1 MGMVRHWVWLVSIL
15 WGISVSGFEWEL
27 PGRAW
32 TAIDPP
38 AVWSFHAVPRQGGVG
53 DWKSLGQKDINYLE
67 NRLMFSEEN
76 GDPWSVPA
84 IRVQKFQNPG
94 EQLLEFLTDASADPV
109 AVYRCTAAGTVA
121 FEAVVTDP
129 VPADGPGA
137 DGNARFRISR
147 IREDGSE
154 EILDEFTFRGKNAET
169 RSGRVAVSAGDRIC
183 FRKTASLADDYGR
196 RCCRAALR
204 VKLDPAGTGSG
215 WWAAAVPAGR
225 SLLAEHIFLSGR
237 TEGEADRFDLARISG
252 RSLPF
257 ATVRKTGDGS
267 FEISARAEKNEGAA
281 FGAGDLVLY
290 RTVEKSGNYLIQVEA
305 SNPGLDVKGG
315 DGGSLTLSVLPPG
328 SIVDSAAVFRLGI
341 PASRTGESP
350 AVAGERVLKLNAGD
364 LLALRLNAGIDGY
377 ADGFQIR
384 FQCEP
389 TEEEGVAIAPPAPD
403 SVLPQVGEKRKDPVI
418 PMRNGLFWLGA
429 GGEWVS
435 GPDTA
440 ESIELISKFVPD
452 LAVIG
457 VNSRPDLL
465 PAPAF
470 LSERNI
476 PVLTQSFGTGY
487 ESYWRYMGAFEWDS
501 NRRAHAEP
509 SFIALSGSPHA
520 AALPHPAVR
529 EAFDRLMRSSVRHGY
544 TGYGF
549 NDMVWHWG
557 PGRGASGY
565 NPETIKAFRQSLKGE
580 DEGFLFGWRNETP
593 RRWYFR
599 DYVNYYLGGEPRPE
613 AFGFKSWDDYRPL
626 LQPEYEA
633 KRKEGKDAT
642 ADGML
647 LDLLVHYEWLKAADR
662 IGRAAKEEGGFF
674 QVLPNPEDLAN
685 GNDFLFLA
693 GLTNVD
699 GRTEEY
705 FSTPLFMSGAYC
717 RFPYFRDRTA
727 AGTQTGVVL
736 EAGAGG
742 NSQPYYTAETSLKTA
757 YEVTLA
763 TRADHLE
770 GDFWWG
776 FPRPLAELGKE
787 PLHRD
792 RYGAILAYGLG
803 FRYGREDMTA
813 FARLEPDFLSITSRR
828 LFRPWGTVYRPWNWR
843 LDTQYSPDQELVR
856 LGYVPAGQG
865 EESLREPGFQAEIL
879 FNSASPVT
887 EWGWKRFQELL
898 KSGDVKHGIVMA
910 GALRE
915 QIGTDLHP
923 SPLLKPAQP
932 QSVSGKLADASGKIL
947 SGNLE
952 VKTLY
957 PAPEGFET
965 EFTIGGRPVVVS
977 RSIGNGKLWMLLVT
991 PVPETPGGVSPD
1003 AEAGRAVYRALL
1015 DKLGCRPHWR
1025 SSDPIEARLYQDREG
1040 RFLVSAM
1047 RYDCLAQEK
1056 DGVFPATAPDEASL
1070 EVKVEKPG
1078 RYVAVTFPELR
1089 RWTVAADRDG
1099 WVKLDCGRSAYE
1111 LIFLCP
1117 ADQTEAFEKKISGRA
1132 AEFRR
1137 AMTLDGAIETPAR

>member
-1 MGMVRHWVWLVSIL
+1 MQRKRWISFVCFFLGVSAL
-15 WGISVSGFEWEL
+15 AFEWNL

-38 AVWSFHAVPRQGGVG
+38 AVWSFYAAPRKGSPGE
-53 DWKSLGQKDINYLE
+53 WKVLAQKDMNYHE

-84 IRVQKFQNPG
+84 IRVQNFQNPG
-94 EQLLEFLTDASADPV
+94 EQLLEFLTAAASDPV
-109 AVYRCTAAGTVA
+109 AVYRCTVAGTLA

-129 VPADGPGA
+129 VPADGPGT

-147 IREDGSE
+147 IGADHTEQV
-154 EILDEFTFRGKNAET
+154 LDEFSFRGKKAET
-169 RSGRVAVSAGDRIC
+169 RTGRIAVSPGDLIC
-183 FRKTASLADDYGR
+183 FRKTASLVDDYGR
-196 RCCRAALR
+196 RSCRVSLK
-204 VKLDPAGTGSG
+204 VNLEPAGTASG
-215 WWAAAVPAGR
+215 LWAAAVPAGR
-225 SLLAEHIFLSGR
+225 NLLAEHIFLQGR
-237 TEGEADRFDLARISG
+237 SEDGETDRFDLARISG
-252 RSLPF
+252 RGVPF
-257 ATVRKTGDGS
+257 ATVRKVEDGS

-290 RTVEKSGNYLIQVEA
+290 RKIELSGNYRVRIEA

-315 DGGSLTLSVLPPG
+315 DGGSLTLSVLPPD
-328 SIVDSAAVFRLGI
+328 SIADCAAVFRLGI
-341 PASRTGESP
+341 PASRAAETPVVSD
-350 AVAGERVLKLNAGD
+350 ERILKLNAGD
-364 LLALRLNAGIDGY
+364 LLSLRLNAGIDGY
-377 ADGFQIR
+377 ADRFQIR

-389 TEEEGVAIAPPAPD
+389 TAEDGIAIPPPAPD
-403 SVLPQVGEKRKDPVI
+403 SVLPFVGEKRNEPVVS
-418 PMRNGLFWLGA
+418 MRNGLFWLGA
-429 GGEWVS
+429 SGAWVS

-440 ESIELISKFVPD
+440 ESIQLISKFVPD

-470 LSERNI
+470 LRERNI
-476 PVLTQSFGTGY
+476 PVLTQNFGTGY

-501 NRRAHAEP
+501 NRRAHAEK
-509 SFIALSGSPHA
+509 SFIALSGMAHA
-520 AALPHPAVR
+520 AAMPHPAVR

-544 TGYGF
+544 AGYGF

-565 NPETIKAFRQSLKGE
+565 NPETIQAFRQSLKGE
-580 DEGFLFGWRNETP
+580 DEGFLFGWRNVTP

-599 DYVNYYLGGEPRPE
+599 DYVNYYLGCELHPE

-626 LQPEYEA
+626 LAPEYEA
-633 KRKEGKDAT
+633 KRKAGKDVT

-705 FSTPLFMSGAYC
+705 FSSPLFMSGAYC

-727 AGTQTGVVL
+727 AGTQTGIVL

-742 NSQPYYTAETSLKTA
+742 NSKPYYTAKTSLKTA
-757 YEVTLA
+757 YEITLA

-776 FPRPLAELGKE
+776 FSRPLAELAKE
-787 PLHRD
+787 VLHRD

-803 FRYGREDMTA
+803 FRYGREDMSA
-813 FARLEPDFLSITSRR
+813 FTRLEPDFLSITSRR
-828 LFRPWGTVYRPWNWR
+828 LFRPWGTVYRPWNWW
-843 LDTQYSPDQELVR
+843 LDTQFSPDQELVR
-856 LGYVPAGQG
+856 LGYIPAGQG
-865 EESLREPGFQAEIL
+865 EESLREPDFRSEIL
-879 FNSASPVT
+879 FYSASPVT
-887 EWGWKRFQELL
+887 AWGWKRFQELL
-898 KSGDVKHGIVMA
+898 KSGEVKHGIVMA

-915 QIGTDLHP
+915 QIGSDLHP
-923 SPLLKPAQP
+923 APFLKLAQP
-932 QSVSGKLADASGKIL
+932 QNVSGKLADASGKIL

-952 VKTLY
+952 VKALY

-965 EFTIGGRPVVVS
+965 EFTIGGRPAVVS
-977 RSIGNGKLWMLLVT
+977 RKTGKGKLWMLLVT

-1003 AEAGRAVYRALL
+1003 AETGRAVYRALL
-1015 DKLGCRPHWR
+1015 DKLGRQPHWR
-1025 SSDPIEARLYQDREG
+1025 SGDPIEARLYRNKEG
-1040 RFLVSAM
+1040 VRLVSAM
-1047 RYDCLAQEK
+1047 RYDCLAKEIE
-1056 DGVFPATAPDEASL
+1056 GVYPATAPGDASL
-1070 EVKVEKPG
+1070 EVKLNPG
-1078 RYVAVTFPELR
+1078 HYVAVTFPELR
-1089 RWTVAADRDG
+1089 RFDVTTGGDG
-1099 WVKLDCGRSAYE
+1099 WGKLDCGRSAYE
-1111 LIFLCP
+1111 LFFLIP
-1117 ADQTEAFEKKISGRA
+1117 ADRAETFVEKLTARA

-1137 AMTLDGAIETPAR
+1137 AMTLDGISSVPAR